1 MTQEKIRNYRRRQQA
16 DNLLSASSEMGNIP
30 PQAVDVEEA
39 VLGAMMVN
47 PDSVDTA
54 LDILNAKCFYD
65 QRHKLVFEAI
75 YELYSERSPIDML
88 TVIDK
93 LKLKGTLAEI
103 GGPAKLASLTQTIG
117 TGANVEYYVRILQ
130 QKAIQRGLIEASYG
144 ILKDAFNETVTVDE
158 LVANASESIHNA
170 ISGNEKN
177 PYKHVGDVVN
187 RSMERISMVQNSNG
201 ITGVHSGFTE
211 LDKFTMG
218 WQKGNLIIL
227 GARPSVGKT
236 AFALNLARNAAVE
249 FNEPVAFFSLEMTDM
264 ELTDRLIATESGIS
278 ADKLKGKIKMT
289 SDEWVHLERGI
300 TKLVKAPLYID
311 ETPGI
316 TLTEFTAKS
325 KRLKREKG
333 IQIIFVDYLQLMKS
347 GKPQQ
352 GGFSKVQEVT
362 EISNT
367 LKTLAKELDIPII
380 ALAQLNRNLMSRAGS
395 YGKPVLSDL
404 KDSGSIEQDADI
416 VMFLHRPGML
426 GMSED
431 LSEAEVIIAKNRS
444 GQVGSVP
451 MRYNGDLVKFEDTT
465 PLFHESK
472 MNEVMTANKHP
483 VPANSSYN
491 PHSEP
496 APAPYN
502 PFDEF
507 TQNDFIQPNYETDF
521 R

>member
-1 MTQEKIRNYRRRQQA
+1 MTRENKRNYRKRQQA
-16 DNLLSASSEMGNIP
+16 ENLLSASTDMGNVP

-47 PDSVDTA
+47 PDSVDA
-54 LDILNAKCFYD
+54 AMDILNAKCFYD
-65 QRHKLVFEAI
+65 QRHNMIFEAV
-75 YELYSERSPIDML
+75 YELYSERFPIDML
-88 TVIDK
+88 TVVER
-93 LKLKGTLAEI
+93 LKQKGTLSEV
-103 GGPAKLASLTQTIG
+103 GGPAKLAALTQTIG
-117 TGANVEYYVRILQ
+117 SGANVEYYVRILQ

-158 LVANASESIHNA
+158 LIANASESIHNA

-177 PYKHVGDVVN
+177 PYKHVGEVVN

-236 AFALNLARNAAVE
+236 AFALNLARNAAVQ
-249 FNEPVAFFSLEMTDM
+249 FNEPVAFFSLEMTDV

-289 SDEWVHLERGI
+289 ADEWVYLEKGI
-300 TKLVKAPLYID
+300 SKLVKAPLYID

-316 TLTEFTAKS
+316 TLTEFTAKA

-333 IQIIFVDYLQLMKS
+333 IQIIFVDYLQLMHS
-347 GKPQQ
+347 GKPMQ

-367 LKTLAKELDIPII
+367 LKTMAKELDIPVI

-395 YGKPVLSDL
+395 NGKPVLSDL

-451 MRYNGDLVKFEDTT
+451 MRYNGDLVKFEDAR
-465 PLFHESK
+465 PLFYESR
-472 MNEVMTANKHP
+472 MNDEMQQRNQPEP
-483 VPANSSYN
+483 VNRGSDPQG
-491 PHSEP
+491 EP
-496 APAPYN
+496 EPLPYN
-502 PFDEF
+502 PFNQINEF
-507 TQNDFIQPNYETDF
+507 SQTDF
-521 R
+521 SL